1 MVLIGKKSA
10 WDSVKNYRLRVKF
23 NNNFPNGLLTISIVK
38 HQNFWSHF
46 WVKLLSNIWSNFWS
60 NFWAK
65 LWSNFWSELLVKNF
79 GRKSNCWSSNCV
91 QKLKF
96 LHSSFKKISSNLEA
110 LSHKLVGNSSHMK
123 NIHKTYKNINFQNK
137 KLKSIFEIG
146 QYMRWSFY
154 HFLYRVLNWYSAQ
167 HWCNHKSKWHY
178 SLGLGDQKWQNS
190 HSRRCTFDPG
200 L

>member
-1 MVLIGKKSA
+1 MFQLFEKMWLLNVIFRKKKTEYIGT
-10 WDSVKNYRLRVKF
+10 LG
-23 NNNFPNGLLTISIVK
+23 P
-38 HQNFWSHF
+38 
-46 WVKLLSNIWSNFWS
+46 
-60 NFWAK
+60 
-65 LWSNFWSELLVKNF
+65 
-79 GRKSNCWSSNCV
+79 
-91 QKLKF
+91 KLKF
-96 LHSSFKKISSNLEA
+96 LHMYFTLWSQFISIYYLPIWNLGKWWE
-110 LSHKLVGNSSHMK
+110 VRVSHMK
-123 NIHKTYKNINFQNK
+123 NIHKIYKNKFSKNK